1 MLVVYWDSNFN
12 VVYCKVSGSGGVDEM
27 IGVLEDGE
35 VMYGLG
41 KLLMSRL
48 DGWIGVVWFWIDKL

>member
-48 DGWIGVVWFWIDKL
+48 DGWIGVV